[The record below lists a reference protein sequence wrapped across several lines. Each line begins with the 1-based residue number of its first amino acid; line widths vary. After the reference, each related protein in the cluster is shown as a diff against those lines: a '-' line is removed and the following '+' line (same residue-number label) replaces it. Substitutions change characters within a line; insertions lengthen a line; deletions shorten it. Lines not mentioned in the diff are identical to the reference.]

1 VLKTRNKAYT
11 NTLATIKPK
20 MRILIIFTSILLLF
34 SCNSNAQKMNCE
46 KFKNGE
52 FKILKDSI
60 AEESL
65 ISRIGN
71 LQTEKIAGQKGTTEL
86 IVNWI
91 DKCTYT
97 LKPKDMSLEKF
108 KGLPKNALLK
118 VEIIEIKEN
127 SYIQKTT
134 ANFAEFE
141 LISELH
147 KIK

>member
-1 VLKTRNKAYT
+1 
-11 NTLATIKPK
+11 
-20 MRILIIFTSILLLF
+20 MRILITFTSILLLF
-34 SCNSNAQKMNCE
+34 YSNSKAQNMNCE

-52 FKILKDSI
+52 FRILKDSVS
-60 AEESL
+60 EGSL
-65 ISRIGN
+65 ISRKGN
-71 LQTEKIAGQKGTTEL
+71 LQTERIIGKKERIEL

-118 VEIIEIKEN
+118 VAIIEIKEN

-134 ANFAEFE
+134 ANFAELE
-141 LISELH
+141 LIAELH
-147 KIK
+147 EIE

>member
-1 VLKTRNKAYT
+1 
-11 NTLATIKPK
+11 
-20 MRILIIFTSILLLF
+20 MRILIILTSILLLF
-34 SCNSNAQKMNCE
+34 SCNSKAQKLNCE

-52 FKILKDSI
+52 FKILKDLISNG
-60 AEESL
+60 SL
-65 ISRIGN
+65 ISRKGN
-71 LQTEKIAGQKGTTEL
+71 LQIERIIGEKGTTEL

-91 DKCTYT
+91 DECTYT
-97 LKPKDMSLEKF
+97 LKPKDMTLAKF

-134 ANFAEFE
+134 VNFAELE
-141 LISELH
+141 LIAELH

>member
-1 VLKTRNKAYT
+1 
-11 NTLATIKPK
+11 
-20 MRILIIFTSILLLF
+20 MRILITFTSILLLF
-34 SCNSNAQKMNCE
+34 YSNSKAQNMNCE

-52 FKILKDSI
+52 FRILKDSVS
-60 AEESL
+60 EGSL
-65 ISRIGN
+65 ISRKGN
-71 LQTEKIAGQKGTTEL
+71 LQTERIIGKKERIEL

-134 ANFAEFE
+134 ANFAELE
-141 LISELH
+141 LIAELH
-147 KIK
+147 EIE

>member
-1 VLKTRNKAYT
+1 
-11 NTLATIKPK
+11 
-20 MRILIIFTSILLLF
+20 
-34 SCNSNAQKMNCE
+34 MNCE

-60 AEESL
+60 SNGSL
-65 ISRIGN
+65 ISRKGN
-71 LQTEKIAGQKGTTEL
+71 LQTERIIGEKGTTEL

-91 DKCTYT
+91 DECTYT
-97 LKPKDMSLEKF
+97 LKPKDMTLEKF

-134 ANFAEFE
+134 ANFAELE
-141 LISELH
+141 LIAELH